1 MTTTIWQNPIAV
13 IVGPIGNI
21 QISIDSCEDIDLSC
35 EDTFAPEGYDP
46 CNHSEHEDTLI
57 ELLTEEF
64 NSHVYH
70 GGIDLGDWSENGV
83 EVQEGWR

>member
-21 QISIDSCEDIDLSC
+21 QIGINLCEDIDLSC
-35 EDTFAPEGYDP
+35 EDTFAPEGYAP

>member
-1 MTTTIWQNPIAV
+1 MTMHYTNPIAV

-21 QISIDSCEDIDLSC
+21 QIAIDSCEDIDLSC
-35 EDTFAPEGYDP
+35 EETFAPDGFDP
-46 CNHSEHEDTLI
+46 CNQGNHEETLI

-64 NSHVYH
+64 NSHVYT

-83 EVQEGWR
+83 EVQDGWR

>member
-21 QISIDSCEDIDLSC
+21 QIGINFCEDIDLSC

-64 NSHVYH
+64 NGHVYH

>member
-1 MTTTIWQNPIAV
+1 MTDYYQNPIAV

-21 QISIDSCEDIDLSC
+21 QIAIDSCEDIDLSC
-35 EDTFAPEGYDP
+35 GDTFAPEGYDP
-46 CNHSEHEDTLI
+46 CNQADHDEILI
-57 ELLTEEF
+57 DLLSEEF

-83 EVQEGWR
+83 EVQDGWR

>member
-1 MTTTIWQNPIAV
+1 MQYTHPVAV

-21 QISIDSCEDIDLSC
+21 QIAIDSCEDIDLSC
-35 EDTFAPEGYDP
+35 EETFAPDGFDP
-46 CNHSEHEDTLI
+46 CNQGNHEETLI

-64 NSHVYH
+64 NSHVYT

-83 EVQEGWR
+83 EVQDGWR

>member
-1 MTTTIWQNPIAV
+1 MTEHYRNPIAV

-21 QISIDSCEDIDLSC
+21 QIAIDHCPDIDLSC

-46 CNHSEHEDTLI
+46 CNQADHDDILI
-57 ELLTEEF
+57 DLLTEEF
-64 NSHVYH
+64 NSHVYT

-83 EVQEGWR
+83 EVQDGWR

>member
-13 IVGPIGNI
+13 IVGPICNI
-21 QISIDSCEDIDLSC
+21 QIVINLCEDIDLSC